1 MSMRPAKGKRWT
13 ERFLTMEQAR
23 EALPELAQQF
33 AADQR
38 LGAIIVTDKGQ
49 PALAVMTAE
58 RYEGF
63 AATLDILGDQE
74 ILTLLHEILGE
85 GLGRGKVVWD
95 ETKEP
100 PER

>member
-1 MSMRPAKGKRWT
+1 MSSRPAKGKRWT

-23 EALPELAQQF
+23 EALPDLVRQF

-63 AATLDILGDQE
+63 AGTLDILGDQQ
-74 ILTLLHEILGE
+74 ILALLHEILAE
-85 GLGRGKVVWD
+85 ELGRGEVVWD
-95 ETKEP
+95 ETKDP
-100 PER
+100 PEE